1 MTGPGPLTCKEL
13 VEIVTAYVDGA
24 LPPIDRVRFEAHLEG
39 CSGCRRYVQQM
50 MTTIRLTGTLAEDM
64 LPAET
69 QAALLR
75 LFRGWKEAG
84 AGK

>member
-39 CSGCRRYVQQM
+39 CSGCRSYVQQM